1 MMSLAGTIRKSPL
14 RVFRRL
20 NGQNLLLWHI
30 CGKARGKEGRNGP
43 SLALQLKFAS
53 PRDIMMISEEVP
65 MPDLLVRD
73 IDPEV
78 YKRMKKAAVDQGKSL
93 AQTAREA
100 LANTFKISRDE
111 VWAEI
116 DRFRER
122 IGRTKDSS
130 LEDIREMRDR
140 DVSGG

>member
-1 MMSLAGTIRKSPL
+1 
-14 RVFRRL
+14 
-20 NGQNLLLWHI
+20 
-30 CGKARGKEGRNGP
+30 
-43 SLALQLKFAS
+43 
-53 PRDIMMISEEVP
+53 

-78 YKRMKKAAVDQGKSL
+78 YKRMKKAAADQGKSL

-122 IGRTKDSS
+122 IGRTKGSS

-140 DVSGG
+140 DVSGR